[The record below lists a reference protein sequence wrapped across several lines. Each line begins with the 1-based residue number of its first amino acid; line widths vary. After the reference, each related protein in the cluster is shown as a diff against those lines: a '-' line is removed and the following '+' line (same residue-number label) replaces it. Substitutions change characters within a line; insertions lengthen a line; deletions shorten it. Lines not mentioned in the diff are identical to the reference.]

1 MIEFANVT
9 FGYSGAESPVVSR
22 ANFKLAAGEFTLVC
36 GPTGSGK
43 STLLKLFNGLAPH
56 FTGGNLQGRILFEGV
71 DVTGRKPHELAELV
85 GYVNQ
90 QPEGSF
96 VADTVAEEL
105 AYGLEQL
112 GATPVAMESK
122 IQAYAELVGIA
133 HLLDAPLS
141 SLSGG
146 QQQRVA
152 IAAAMAAGQKILVLD
167 EPTSALDPLAAE
179 ELVTLLATLSKQQGI
194 TVLLAEHRLER
205 VLEYVDSVIVV
216 NGDGSVVKS
225 APREAFNNHRLLP
238 PVVEFSKRVGLKP
251 TALSIT
257 EAKAATSGEI
267 EFHTIQPV
275 VSGDVMLRVDEL
287 KVSYGTTEAVRGV
300 SLQVRAGEVLA
311 LMGDNGSGKSSLLW
325 AIQGSGRRASGT
337 VWSALGDPA
346 KLSVAER
353 LGAVTL
359 VPQRASD
366 LLFLNSLADE
376 LAESDRFNEVKPGET
391 AKLFLQLSNRTDPKQ
406 HPRDLSAGQQLALV
420 LAVQLGKGAPLVLL
434 DEPTRGLDYEAK
446 RHLARA
452 IEKLKASGRSVLLAS
467 HDVEFV
473 AQLADRIYLLESGL
487 VKTTGT
493 ATELL
498 GFGGVLP
505 TQVAQITEQPG
516 LLLAEQVIVG

>member
-1 MIEFANVT
+1 LIEFVNLT

-22 ANFKLAAGEFTLVC
+22 ANFKLSAGEFALVC
-36 GPTGSGK
+36 GPTGGGK

-56 FTGGNLQGRILFEGV
+56 FTGGNLQGRIRFSGV

-112 GATPVAMESK
+112 GATPAAMESK
-122 IQAYAELVGIA
+122 IQEYAELVGIA
-133 HLLDAPLS
+133 HLLEAPLS

-152 IAAAMAAGQKILVLD
+152 IAAAMAAGQTILVLD

-179 ELVTLLATLSKQQGI
+179 ELVTLLARLSKQQGI

-225 APREAFNNHRLLP
+225 APRDAFNNYRLLP
-238 PVVEFSKRVGLKP
+238 PVVEFSKRVGIEP
-251 TALSIT
+251 TALTINEATLASVKPLAFTGLEASISGELAISVENLEVTYGKT
-257 EAKAATSGEI
+257 EAI
-267 EFHTIQPV
+267 
-275 VSGDVMLRVDEL
+275 
-287 KVSYGTTEAVRGV
+287 RGV
-300 SLQVRAGEVLA
+300 SLKVHAGEVVA

-325 AIQGSGRRASGT
+325 AIQGSGQRTLGS
-337 VWSALGDPA
+337 VWSAKGDPA
-346 KLSVAER
+346 KLSVIER

-366 LLFLNSLADE
+366 LLFLNTLAEE
-376 LAESDRFNEVKPGET
+376 LAESDRFNEVQPGET

-420 LAVQLGKGAPLVLL
+420 LAVQLVKGAPMVLL

-473 AQLADRIYLLESGL
+473 AQLADRIYLLEAGL

-493 ATELL
+493 ASELL

-516 LLLAEQVIVG
+516 LLLAEQVIAG